1 MCPGFSQ
8 QGWMSPGSWQL
19 SVPFPVIT
27 RLLVSYPGC
36 QHSLCYSHLPGATEG
51 RNFHRAQGHQSVQN
65 VNVES
70 NLKLQV
76 NTHID
81 SYKRTALCSFY
92 LLFNPGPRSVML
104 SHG

>member
-81 SYKRTALCSFY
+81 SYK
-92 LLFNPGPRSVML
+92 
-104 SHG
+104 